1 MKNRISLLP
10 LTLLLAS
17 GMATTQ
23 EKKAD
28 LSLDLKK
35 AHARATMHNKRVLVV
50 LSAKGD
56 DQLKAL
62 KGNRALSRKLRYEFE
77 TVSRPV
83 AFAATSWKWQGEG
96 SGAIA
101 FDASGKELGRF
112 QAADLQGKDALK
124 KLEPLFCKPV
134 DADKKLADALVVAKK
149 TGRNVFI
156 RFDAP
161 W

>member
-1 MKNRISLLP
+1 MKKRFFLLP
-10 LTLLLAS
+10 LTLLLAT

-23 EKKAD
+23 EKEAD
-28 LSLDLKK
+28 LSVDMKK
-35 AHARATMHNKRVLVV
+35 AHARAAMHNKRVLVA
-50 LSAKGD
+50 LSAKGE

-77 TVSRPV
+77 AVSSPV
-83 AFAATSWKWQGEG
+83 SSAAALWKWQGEG
-96 SGAIA
+96 GGAIV
-101 FDASGKELGRF
+101 FDASGKELARF